1 MKLSI
6 NAQITLKIHEAL
18 TMFLEQFFQTGG
30 SEPLGIENLVDTIT
44 NNDYRV
50 LVFHVKTN

>member
-18 TMFLEQFFQTGG
+18 TMFLEQFLQTGG
-30 SEPLGIENLVDTIT
+30 SEPLGIENLVDTVT
-44 NNDYRV
+44 NNDNRV